1 MKGDLTM
8 KFASITQR
16 LSGLGGAKWAVHFR
30 ARTLKA
36 AGRDIVELTIGE
48 PDVAPRPELLD
59 NAAAAM
65 RAGRMGYSNGM
76 GEPGLR
82 AALAQRYSDST
93 GREITPDQV
102 MCLPGTQTSL
112 FTTLM
117 GLVEAGDEVLVG
129 DPMYATYEGCI
140 RASGAAMVPV
150 PLDPENGF
158 RIRAADIAARITPR
172 SRAILLNTPHN
183 PTGAVLTR
191 QDIRE
196 IGALA
201 RKHDLWI
208 ISDEVY
214 EELIFDGVPFA
225 SPLAEPDLADR
236 AVVASSISKSHAAPG
251 FRSGWAIG
259 STEFTSNLL
268 TLSETMLFGSQP
280 FLADATAEA
289 VSAPS
294 LVAPGMRQRFAT
306 RAAYLAQRLE
316 SESALTVSRPQAGM
330 FALIDISSTGMD
342 AESYAFDLLE
352 KFGVAVMPGTSFGAT
367 LGNWVR
373 VALTAPDAA
382 LETAC
387 TRIIAHAAALQGA
400 ALAETS

>member
-1 MKGDLTM
+1 MKY
-8 KFASITQR
+8 ASITER
-16 LSGLGGAKWAVHFR
+16 LSGLGGAKWAVHSR
-30 ARTLKA
+30 ARALKA

-48 PDVAPRPELLD
+48 PDVPPRDTLLED
-59 NAAAAM
+59 AAAAM

-82 AALAQRYSDST
+82 AALAARYTAST

-102 MCLPGTQTSL
+102 MCLPGTQTAL

-150 PLDPENGF
+150 PLRPENGF
-158 RIRAADIAARITPR
+158 RIRAEDIAARLTPR

-191 QDIRE
+191 DDIRE

-201 RKHDLWI
+201 RRHDLWI

-214 EELIFDGVPFA
+214 EELIFEGVPFA
-225 SPLAEPDLADR
+225 SPLAEADLADR
-236 AVVASSISKSHAAPG
+236 TVVVSSISKSHAAPG

-259 STEFTSNLL
+259 SAEFTANLL
-268 TLSETMLFGSQP
+268 SLSETMLFGSQP
-280 FLADATAEA
+280 FLADATAAA
-289 VSAPS
+289 VSEPS
-294 LVAPGMRQRFAT
+294 PVAPGMRQRFAA
-306 RAAYLAQRLE
+306 RAAYLAGRLE
-316 SESALTVSRPQAGM
+316 QESALKVSRPQAGM

-342 AESYAFDLLE
+342 AETYAFDLLD
-352 KFGVAVMPGTSFGAT
+352 KAGVAVMPGTSFGAM
-367 LGNWVR
+367 LNDWVR

-382 LETAC
+382 LEDAC
-387 TRIIAHAAALQGA
+387 GRIIDHAAGCRHAPSA
-400 ALAETS
+400 ARS